1 MSIDTLQVLEGQPF
15 LYLYDAIAKLRE
27 HNSPEIND
35 NMDGVIEIE
44 LDIDMR
50 TDKMV
55 MISSSV
61 YIVKFI
67 LFFLTTST
75 QYTCTL
81 LLHWLQTRMK
91 ANFTRSIKLP
101 HHFDEG
107 RQATVLAFC
116 EVSD

>member
-1 MSIDTLQVLEGQPF
+1 MVKHEWNKEALLSREPMSIDTLQVLEGQPF

-81 LLHWLQTRMK
+81 LLH
-91 ANFTRSIKLP
+91 
-101 HHFDEG
+101 
-107 RQATVLAFC
+107 
-116 EVSD
+116 